1 MSGGGRF
8 GAESAPWPAV
18 AKVLESWRPTRLD
31 PEDAAVVHLVLPV
44 VRVWVAAAAPGDPH
58 SARTL
63 LWMTTRLAVWAYR
76 TIGSLDAALVLHPHN
91 IQHYVMYV
99 NSHRSRG
106 WRHKA
111 RSVLRRVSRAANPK
125 GWEPRL
131 PEAGKPAVPERYG
144 QNDEAAFVLE
154 ACMPGRAHRA
164 GRMSVVGLSLGAG
177 LLGCEVRAGRVE
189 DLFSL
194 RDGRIGVCVGGP
206 NPRLVPVRD
215 NYTGIV
221 RRAADASNSGRF
233 VAARSNNAVYSIAER
248 LAPNGSGLSLR
259 RARNTWLAAHLVAGT
274 PLPALRAIAGRIS
287 AQTLNA
293 VLEHVCAAM
302 SPQDAGRAGAGRMTR
317 KQWRRAKKA
326 AERMGMDLEQYQA
339 WTNTELPEDHSNPG
353 GEPLRSS
360 LQAGWAAIRTVE
372 RSKTLSH
379 IEPKMKGRRGPKV
392 RFAWKALL
400 VCMQLAGTVSS
411 KSYRRSDV
419 TAVLYGLHP
428 VVAQELGVIDE
439 KGNWKT
445 ISHKV
450 VNKMHKKLERRLR
463 LGWNSGSVRCNM
475 GWFTQSMI
483 KASAPRKIRR
493 SVTAV
498 AVDSTSVPAW
508 ARTLCY
514 GKQAD
519 LNKDAYALH
528 RKAILKDPNRSEPEL
543 KRRKLAAAAKKMGL
557 EVGED
562 GRIIRGKDRDMR
574 VGWATGTAKT
584 KGHYFVGYELTI
596 VVAVR
601 SISWRGNP
609 CRAKL
614 GSAIPPYILAMSFNP
629 AGTNPGPIGFEA
641 VSKAR
646 QIAPNINEVIA
657 DRAYTVKREDFVRP
671 LHRLGINVVMDY
683 PKITVQQA
691 QRNDPGQTLPERD
704 DALRNDPA
712 SRDPQKR
719 EDTASTPPPQRQ
731 RTGP

>member
-1 MSGGGRF
+1 
-8 GAESAPWPAV
+8 
-18 AKVLESWRPTRLD
+18 
-31 PEDAAVVHLVLPV
+31 
-44 VRVWVAAAAPGDPH
+44 
-58 SARTL
+58 
-63 LWMTTRLAVWAYR
+63 
-76 TIGSLDAALVLHPHN
+76 
-91 IQHYVMYV
+91 
-99 NSHRSRG
+99 
-106 WRHKA
+106 
-111 RSVLRRVSRAANPK
+111 
-125 GWEPRL
+125 
-131 PEAGKPAVPERYG
+131 
-144 QNDEAAFVLE
+144 
-154 ACMPGRAHRA
+154 
-164 GRMSVVGLSLGAG
+164 
-177 LLGCEVRAGRVE
+177 
-189 DLFSL
+189 
-194 RDGRIGVCVGGP
+194 
-206 NPRLVPVRD
+206 
-215 NYTGIV
+215 
-221 RRAADASNSGRF
+221 
-233 VAARSNNAVYSIAER
+233 
-248 LAPNGSGLSLR
+248 
-259 RARNTWLAAHLVAGT
+259 
-274 PLPALRAIAGRIS
+274 
-287 AQTLNA
+287 
-293 VLEHVCAAM
+293 
-302 SPQDAGRAGAGRMTR
+302 MTR
-317 KQWRRAKKA
+317 KQRRRAEQT

-339 WTNTELPEDHSNPG
+339 WTNTELPEDHPNPG
-353 GEPLRSS
+353 GEPLQSS

-379 IEPKMKGRRGPKV
+379 IEPKMTGRRGPKV
-392 RFAWKALL
+392 RFPWKALL
-400 VCMQLAGTVSS
+400 VCMQLAGTLSS

-439 KGNWKT
+439 KGKRKM
-445 ISHKV
+445 ISNKV

-463 LGWNSGSVRCNM
+463 LGWKSGSVRCNM

-483 KASAPRKIRR
+483 KASVPRKIRR

-519 LNKDAYALH
+519 LNKDAYARH
-528 RKAILKDPNRSEPEL
+528 RKAILNNPKRPEPEL

-557 EVGED
+557 MVGED

-641 VSKAR
+641 VSQAR

-683 PKITVQQA
+683 PKTTVQQ
-691 QRNDPGQTLPERD
+691 PKGTTLGRRCQNVMMHCGTILLDGIPKNKETPPKHLLRKGREQDLEAWYNERARLYRWSSKGPAAGGGRRFQSPVRAGRVAAPHGPSPKSYNMPMVGAPTAGPAGNLSVVNARVD
-704 DALRNDPA
+704 ELDTYQEHPWGTTVWRMSYGRRSVVEGVFGRLKANKGLGGEACKAFGLTANTLAALNAVVAFNRKRTRVAKLRRRRAKALAAEHSADSGAEKSSASDRQPSDSAAGGGESTAGTEPALRA
-712 SRDPQKR
+712 
-719 EDTASTPPPQRQ
+719 PP
-731 RTGP
+731 